1 MIRGT
6 ITGLAKTLANN
17 SRNIITRSSSAS
29 KLTFGISSNNSNNNS
44 NSRCLNVNNNN
55 NKYQVRSYIT
65 STTENT
71 VNNTEEQEHID
82 IPYKFLTITKEQWE
96 TTLGK
101 YKLPKN
107 LEDQF
112 TMVNKDRTT
121 LLRKPAF
128 EIIQWLNE
136 MKEQQF
142 IKESESD
149 YYKVLDGR
157 KGSGKSVSLSQIV
170 FWAQQQDWLVLYV
183 PDAFNFINNG
193 SLTKFQPNP
202 LTFAQN
208 EMCFAFLNQFLELN
222 QDKLKNINLKTK
234 FVIEYNNWTSS
245 SDKTIHDL
253 LSGMKFDSASEVFY
267 HLKKELNAVVEY
279 PVLVAIDGY
288 NLFFR
293 ASEYGDMFDPASFHR
308 TLPVDRLLAS
318 SLLKD
323 IKNHQLSNGVVVA
336 STTDLFPKEPMY
348 EYTSSENI
356 VDVPKYSLYE
366 TRLFINYLVESGYL
380 TKAPPQ
386 ETIQY
391 LYQMASGNPQDL
403 WKLLRIMN

>member
-1 MIRGT
+1 MIRST
-6 ITGLAKTLANN
+6 VTGIAKTLATVN
-17 SRNIITRSSSAS
+17 RRVVR
-29 KLTFGISSNNSNNNS
+29 SSNNTLYFGNSSNS
-44 NSRCLNVNNNN
+44 SSSRCLSTISINNN
-55 NKYQVRSYIT
+55 NKYQVRSY
-65 STTENT
+65 TTET
-71 VNNTEEQEHID
+71 ATTTEEQEEIS
-82 IPYKFLTITKEQWE
+82 IPYKFLTINKEQWE
-96 TTLGK
+96 ATLGK
-101 YKLPKN
+101 YKLPKT

-112 TMVNKDRTT
+112 TMVNKDRAT

-128 EIIQWLNE
+128 EVIQWLNE
-136 MKEQQF
+136 MREQQF
-142 IKESESD
+142 IKDSESD
-149 YYKVLDGR
+149 YYKILDGR
-157 KGSGKSVSLSQIV
+157 KGSGKSVALSQVV

-193 SLTKFQPNP
+193 SLTKYTPNP

-208 EMCFAFLNQFLELN
+208 EMCFEFLNQFLELN
-222 QDKLKNINLKTK
+222 SEKLKNINLKTR

-245 SDKTIHDL
+245 PDKTIYDL
-253 LSGMKFDSASEVFY
+253 ISGMKFDSATEVFY
-267 HLKKELNAVVEY
+267 HFKKELNAVVEY

-293 ASEYGDMFDPASFHR
+293 ASEYGDMYDPASFHR

-323 IKNHQLSNGVVVA
+323 IKSHQLSNGVVVA
-336 STTDLFPKEPMY
+336 CTTDLLPKDAMY
-348 EYTSSENI
+348 EYSSQENI

-366 TRLFINYLVESGYL
+366 ARLFINYLVESGYL
-380 TKAPPQ
+380 AKSPPQ